1 MNFRFT
7 LIILFFYSSIYSQ
20 YGSIEINTGG
30 FSFIPIFT
38 SEKPHIILRA
48 GTNNK
53 KRFSNRN
60 LSYQNQ
66 ILYLN
71 KLKIKSILNFG
82 KI

>member
-1 MNFRFT
+1 MQEPLSYYRLHDNNFSKN
-7 LIILFFYSSIYSQ
+7 LIH
-20 YGSIEINTGG
+20 
-30 FSFIPIFT
+30 FSEL
-38 SEKPHIILRA
+38 SNWLE
-48 GTNNK
+48 NNK